1 MKRMKTET
9 QPKRPLFVFDG
20 DCGFCTM
27 SVDWV
32 GRRLREPAEIVPW
45 QRLDLEELGLSQHDV
60 DRYAWWIEP
69 AEPTEGAEAQGKKSK
84 WRGHRAAGRALRRC
98 RGLWPWLGAV
108 LLAPPPISWIWA
120 AGYRL
125 IANMRGILPGA
136 TPACKLPPAERPA
149 DKRS

>member
-1 MKRMKTET
+1 MET
-9 QPKRPLFVFDG
+9 GMERTLPLLVFDG

-27 SVDWV
+27 TVDWI
-32 GRRLREPAEIVPW
+32 GRRLRQPAEIVPW
-45 QRLDLEELGLSQHDV
+45 QRLDFEELGLSQHDV

-69 AEPTEGAEAQGKKSK
+69 AEEEEPGERGWRK

-108 LLAPPPISWIWA
+108 LLAPPPISWIWR

-125 IANMRGILPGA
+125 VANSRGILPGA
-136 TPACKLPPAERPA
+136 TPACKLPPAERPV
-149 DKRS
+149 DKRP